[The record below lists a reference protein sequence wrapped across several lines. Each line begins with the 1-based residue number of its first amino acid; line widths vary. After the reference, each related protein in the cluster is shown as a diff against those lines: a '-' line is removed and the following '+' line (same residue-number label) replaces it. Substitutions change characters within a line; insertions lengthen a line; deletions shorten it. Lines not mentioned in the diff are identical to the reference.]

1 MGSKS
6 DDEEGD
12 QWGAKEEEEAGSQL
26 RWDTMKNLHFGEGKS
41 LNLEAPDAP
50 APLRRPGPA
59 RSPDVGGDEAS
70 HHQVGRHLTCNSS

>member
-1 MGSKS
+1 MGSQS
-6 DDEEGD
+6 DDEEGKG
-12 QWGAKEEEEAGSQL
+12 GAKEEEEAGSQL

-70 HHQVGRHLTCNSS
+70 HHQVGRHLRCNSS